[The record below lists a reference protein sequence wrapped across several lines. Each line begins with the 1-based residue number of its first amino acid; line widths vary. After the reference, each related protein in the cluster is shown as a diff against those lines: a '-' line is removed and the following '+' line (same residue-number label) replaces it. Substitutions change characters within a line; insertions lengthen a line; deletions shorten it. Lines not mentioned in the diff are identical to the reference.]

1 MSSAKT
7 IRLKLK
13 KMRDD
18 ILGKKMTRM
27 SVKKQMYNNTN
38 KLRSK
43 LNNLF
48 VMKNA
53 WKNKTLKNIVSSR
66 KLKSPNKS
74 FGKRKS
80 FKERKGNIERIDKL
94 PISPVKNTLY
104 EPIENLNKL
113 QISPEKNTLY
123 EPIENLNK
131 LQISPE
137 KNMLYEPRKSF
148 INKEVPKT
156 IRRPVIKKPVYNPKV
171 INKRFVR

>member
-48 VMKNA
+48 VMKNS
-53 WKNKTLKNIVSSR
+53 WKNRTLKNIVSSR

-80 FKERKGNIERIDKL
+80 FKERKGKPIDIESL
-94 PISPVKNTLY
+94 GN
-104 EPIENLNKL
+104 L
-113 QISPEKNTLY
+113 QISPVNPLY

-137 KNMLYEPRKSF
+137 KNMLYEPRKSPSP
-148 INKEVPKT
+148 VHL
-156 IRRPVIKKPVYNPKV
+156 RRPLIKKRPVYNHKV
-171 INKRFVR
+171 INKRFIL

>member
-18 ILGKKMTRM
+18 ILGKKMTHM

-80 FKERKGNIERIDKL
+80 FKERKGNIE
-94 PISPVKNTLY
+94 
-104 EPIENLNKL
+104 
-113 QISPEKNTLY
+113 
-123 EPIENLNK
+123 PIENLNK

-148 INKEVPKT
+148 INKDVPKT